1 MYSFSSSLVHLIYQN
16 RWYDDQDIMLWN
28 SGTTVR
34 KQWSGRLVG
43 IAQYYKN
50 TANNP
55 VVIKL
60 ETGSSKDWFI
70 GK

>member
-1 MYSFSSSLVHLIYQN
+1 MQ
-16 RWYDDQDIMLWN
+16 WN

-43 IAQYYKN
+43 VAQYDKN

-60 ETGSSKDWFI
+60 ETGNSKDWFI